1 MSNYALIL
9 LRKVLTP
16 TPFKGKIVTCF
27 QLNLMQSFA
36 KMYSFRFKWLKSSWC
51 KANKVPAIIMPA
63 CLPWPLMTLTDLLT
77 FFSIFIPSIV
87 CLMSSYISNCSLSLF
102 PFSLPPSSLLF
113 IFSPDLFSLSLP
125 LLSSLDLFLPLPP
138 ATLSF
143 SSSLSSLSKSYLINL
158 IPPPPSKK
166 NSFLFSYL
174 LPQQCYFIKIL
185 IIFDC
190 LNVFL
195 CPYPPPLFP
204 DFVFLFHTPS
214 LSPDLFFIFRS
225 ALSFF
230 PLLFPDLLLLPLFS
244 STSLISNQF
253 NPPPPKKKNYFLFSY
268 PHPSPNSV
276 SSSINIFI
284 IFYCLKF
291 FLGGGNVQ
299 FSPILIAWKL
309 LKLI

>member
-1 MSNYALIL
+1 MFFY
-9 LRKVLTP
+9 VH
-16 TPFKGKIVTCF
+16 
-27 QLNLMQSFA
+27 
-36 KMYSFRFKWLKSSWC
+36 
-51 KANKVPAIIMPA
+51 
-63 CLPWPLMTLTDLLT
+63 TL
-77 FFSIFIPSIV
+77 
-87 CLMSSYISNCSLSLF
+87 
-102 PFSLPPSSLLF
+102 
-113 IFSPDLFSLSLP
+113 
-125 LLSSLDLFLPLPP
+125 
-138 ATLSF
+138 
-143 SSSLSSLSKSYLINL
+143 
-158 IPPPPSKK
+158 
-166 NSFLFSYL
+166 
-174 LPQQCYFIKIL
+174 
-185 IIFDC
+185 
-190 LNVFL
+190 
-195 CPYPPPLFP
+195 PPLFP

-291 FLGGGNVQ
+291 FFGGGNVQ